1 MAKQPNQEAAA
12 AQAEK
17 QKLQTEK
24 KQLKN
29 QQKQQRK
36 EAKQRAKEIAKQE
49 DALAEDEESNGL
61 LTVVATIL
69 IVALWLAVICVI
81 IKLDVGGFGSNVLKP
96 ILKDVPVINKI
107 LPGTSVTE
115 TTDGEAYGGYT
126 SLKDA
131 VAQIKRLELEL
142 EQAQSGTNSKDQ
154 EISELKAEV
163 LRLREFEKAQ
173 ADFDRL
179 SSKFYEEVVY
189 SEKGPGAEAFMEYYE
204 SMDPATAEYIY
215 KQVVTQQAEN
225 KEIQELAD
233 SYAAMKPKQAAA
245 IFEQMTDSLDMV
257 AKFLK
262 LMNTEERGDILGA
275 MDPAVASKVTK
286 IMSSGS

>member
-262 LMNTEERGDILGA
+262 LMSTEERGDILGA